1 MGGDGAKVSRLMC
14 RSLAP
19 IVLSSESRFLP
30 AWGERTYSH
39 IFSRM
44 TSSALTPLH
53 RPFGGVPFPAGLG
66 GVGPTAKS
74 SRAGGEAVNPTPI
87 VL

>member
-19 IVLSSESRFLP
+19 IVLSSKSRFLP

-44 TSSALTPLH
+44 TSTSLTPPPSSFELMA
-53 RPFGGVPFPAGLG
+53 RFVPAQGHHLSAKNSEADGL
-66 GVGPTAKS
+66 
-74 SRAGGEAVNPTPI
+74 
-87 VL
+87 